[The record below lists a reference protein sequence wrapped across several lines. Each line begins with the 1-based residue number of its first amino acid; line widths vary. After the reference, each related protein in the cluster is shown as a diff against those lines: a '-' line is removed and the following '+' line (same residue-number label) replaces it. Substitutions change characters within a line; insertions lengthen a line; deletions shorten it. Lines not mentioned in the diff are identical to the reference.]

1 MTVES
6 LVFIGLGILVVV
18 LSVKVAIAENA
29 KRNHAVATGQDLQD
43 FSPTN
48 SNRID
53 SSNGIENDKESGH
66 IKDLEVSTV
75 GKEKTPAGKEC
86 APTAELQT
94 IDNIEAIQRVQ
105 ILISKGQTI
114 EAVQYLCD
122 NAGYDK
128 QRALALVDSMG
139 KKVYSSD

>member
-6 LVFIGLGILVVV
+6 LVFIGLGLLVAVF
-18 LSVKVAIAENA
+18 LVKIAIDENNKGKHPA
-29 KRNHAVATGQDLQD
+29 PSEEEGVTSSA
-43 FSPTN
+43 N
-48 SNRID
+48 SAG
-53 SSNGIENDKESGH
+53 SNNGSEIEH
-66 IKDLEVSTV
+66 IQNLGVHIV
-75 GKEKTPAGKEC
+75 GKEKHRSAKEC

-122 NAGYDK
+122 NAGYNK
-128 QRALALVDSMG
+128 ERALALVDSMG

>member
-6 LVFIGLGILVVV
+6 LVFIGLGLLVIV
-18 LSVKVAIAENA
+18 LLVKIAIDENTRRKQLA
-29 KRNHAVATGQDLQD
+29 PSAGKGV
-43 FSPTN
+43 TN
-48 SNRID
+48 SAKSTGNSKGRE
-53 SSNGIENDKESGH
+53 IEH
-66 IKDLEVSTV
+66 IQNLEVHIV
-75 GKEKTPAGKEC
+75 GKEKHRAAKEC

-122 NAGYDK
+122 NAGYNK
-128 QRALALVDSMG
+128 ERALALVDSMG

>member
-6 LVFIGLGILVVV
+6 LVFIGLGLLVIV
-18 LSVKVAIAENA
+18 LFVKIAIDENTRRKQLVPSAEKGVTNNA
-29 KRNHAVATGQDLQD
+29 SSTG
-43 FSPTN
+43 N
-48 SNRID
+48 SNGRE
-53 SSNGIENDKESGH
+53 IESIQN
-66 IKDLEVSTV
+66 LEVDIV
-75 GKEKTPAGKEC
+75 GKEKQRTAKEC

-122 NAGYDK
+122 NAGYNK
-128 QRALALVDSMG
+128 ERALALVDSMG

>member
-1 MTVES
+1 MTVEAV
-6 LVFIGLGILVVV
+6 VFIALGLLCVGVM
-18 LSVKVAIAENA
+18 VKIAA
-29 KRNHAVATGQDLQD
+29 GSSSKRNSD
-43 FSPTN
+43 TN
-48 SNRID
+48 SPQTGEKKEVAPAKG
-53 SSNGIENDKESGH
+53 NGNGNGNGNGQGKE
-66 IKDLEVSTV
+66 LEVGTV
-75 GKEKTPAGKEC
+75 GKEKTPDDKDT

-128 QRALALVDSMG
+128 KRALALVESMG

>member
-6 LVFIGLGILVVV
+6 LVFIGLGLLVTV
-18 LSVKVAIAENA
+18 LLVKIAIAENTRIKQLVPSA
-29 KRNHAVATGQDLQD
+29 GKGV
-43 FSPTN
+43 TN
-48 SNRID
+48 SAN
-53 SSNGIENDKESGH
+53 STGNSNGREIEH
-66 IKDLEVSTV
+66 IQNLEVHIV
-75 GKEKTPAGKEC
+75 GKEKHRAAKEC

-122 NAGYDK
+122 NAGYKKD
-128 QRALALVDSMG
+128 RALALVDSMG